1 MPLPDRTE
9 VSHRVYRVLDRVFAP
24 IVHHFFTITGTVL
37 LSVLGF
43 AGYLYFWV
51 YEPPAL
57 FPLRTI
63 ITIPDGV
70 TVDDAGTILA
80 DAHVVRYP
88 IAFALAVRYVARGAP
103 IRAGEYFFDHE
114 LNLFA
119 VVDHLVRGEYGLQPL
134 TITVPEGATTHAM
147 AALCAKTLSRF
158 DPITFEI
165 LASDKEGY
173 LFPDTYVFLP
183 NATAEQVLDAMER
196 TFYERLRSVEE
207 QVASFGKPLHEVIT
221 MASLLEKEAYRSDDR
236 HKIAG
241 ILWNRL
247 RVGMPLQVDAVF
259 GYIEKRDTFN
269 PKYSTLAIDS
279 PYNTYKNKGL
289 PPGPIGSPS
298 LDAIL
303 AAVEPDTTDALYYL
317 HGRDGVLHLAR
328 TFGEHVQNRRRFLD

>member
-1 MPLPDRTE
+1 MSLAERTE
-9 VSHRVYRVLDRVFAP
+9 VLHRVIRSAARPFAVL
-24 IVHHFFTITGTVL
+24 VHHFFSVTGTVL
-37 LSVLGF
+37 LILLCG
-43 AGYLYFWV
+43 AGYVYFWV
-51 YEPPAL
+51 YQPPAL

-63 ITIPDGV
+63 VAIPDGA
-70 TVDDAGTILA
+70 TVDDAGKILA
-80 DAHVVRYP
+80 EAHAVRYP
-88 IAFALAVRYVARGAP
+88 LAFSLAVRYIAHDAP
-103 IRAGEYFFDHE
+103 IRAGEYYFDHE

-119 VVDHLVRGEYGLQPL
+119 MVDHLVRGEYGLQPL
-134 TITVPEGATTHAM
+134 SITVPEGATTHSM
-147 AALCAKTLSRF
+147 AQLCAKSLTRF
-158 DPITFEI
+158 DPTTFEI

-207 QVASFGKPLHEVIT
+207 QVASFGRPLHDVIT
-221 MASLLEKEAYRSDDR
+221 MASLLEKEAYRSEDR

-241 ILWNRL
+241 VLWNRL
-247 RVGMPLQVDAVF
+247 KIGMPLQVDAVF

-269 PKYSTLAIDS
+269 PKYSTLEIDS

-298 LDAIL
+298 LDAIE